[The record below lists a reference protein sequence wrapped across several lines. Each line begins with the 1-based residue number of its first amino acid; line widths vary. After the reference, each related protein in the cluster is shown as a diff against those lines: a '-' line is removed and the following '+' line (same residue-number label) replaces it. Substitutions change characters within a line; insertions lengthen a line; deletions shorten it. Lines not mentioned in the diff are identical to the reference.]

1 MLTEVFDTGPLH
13 AWVVLDLPDAQKGGR
28 LRSASTA
35 VLRGRPRGSAP
46 HDAHKR
52 CRPGAYLAPQAL
64 SATTSAPGRRCS
76 QARTA
81 GSRAVLLPE
90 PTAIP
95 GNPRQSTGIGRGE
108 RRDAARLEVLV
119 LQALRRR
126 PLAEVFELHTRED
139 PGSKPGAPMLNGGC
153 YLTVQRPT
161 RGLRMV
167 SGGLGG
173 PSFRS
178 VGPRAMPQAT
188 DATDHGRHGVPYPEK
203 APCLLNRR

>member
-108 RRDAARLEVLV
+108 RRDAARLEVPV
-119 LQALRRR
+119 LQATSSQATGGSLRASHASGPWFETRR
-126 PLAEVFELHTRED
+126 AHAERRLLSDCSEAD
-139 PGSKPGAPMLNGGC
+139 SGPSD
-153 YLTVQRPT
+153 
-161 RGLRMV
+161 GLRWPWRTVLSV
-167 SGGLGG
+167 SWTQGDAAGNGRYG
-173 PSFRS
+173 SRTPRS
-178 VGPRAMPQAT
+178 ALP
-188 DATDHGRHGVPYPEK
+188 
-203 APCLLNRR
+203 